1 MSENW
6 HSQNQL
12 NYLQWQEISDRGVTA
27 VVVVVVVAVVVA
39 SVARWPVVA
48 GAVMAMVATSSPG
61 EECTGGIFSRN
72 RDDLMGWQYDVPY
85 FKLCVILLQTLGYS
99 RSILTSAPKDTASLK
114 VRRGKTCEDQPLGWP
129 LHQHLS

>member
-39 SVARWPVVA
+39 GIAGWPVVA
-48 GAVMAMVATSSPG
+48 GAMMAMVTTSSPG
-61 EECTGGIFSRN
+61 EEWTEVFFQEVGMI
-72 RDDLMGWQYDVPY
+72 
-85 FKLCVILLQTLGYS
+85 
-99 RSILTSAPKDTASLK
+99 
-114 VRRGKTCEDQPLGWP
+114 
-129 LHQHLS
+129 